1 MTQCHLQFNSLIM
14 YKVTEAWE
22 LNATPLTHFLKTKS
36 TNLTGHWEKCCV
48 MRKKQTN
55 NQIQKHIAK
64 TENTIWKT
72 PTNIKTLQVA
82 QWRWVTKQ
90 QKFPKDVK
98 KKKRHYLYVVHHESL
113 FTESLIRI
121 NKKTTT
127 HEFSSV
133 QCYLLIYS

>member
-72 PTNIKTLQVA
+72 PTNIMEVSYKTTEVSKG
-82 QWRWVTKQ
+82 RK
-90 QKFPKDVK
+90 KK